1 MLWLVDGMG
10 GKKGV
15 AGGRGDGGAGV
26 SLQLMLVLSQQQSPN
41 CCSCTWNVQKFGFPN
56 LAQKDF
62 FFYLF
67 LVVIITKYA
76 VQCSAVQ
83 CSLMQCVAV
92 RCGLV

>member
-1 MLWLVDGMG
+1 MDKNVDHGS
-10 GKKGV
+10 
-15 AGGRGDGGAGV
+15 AIECTGAHIRLTKSPKEEEKSFYAFPVSVLLLASVERFGV
-26 SLQLMLVLSQQQSPN
+26 SRMR
-41 CCSCTWNVQKFGFPN
+41 
-56 LAQKDF
+56 D